1 MSLRV
6 VYVHGLES
14 GPSAGKAVR
23 LREGGLDV
31 LAPAL
36 DTSMER
42 LARGEGAAM
51 LAESA
56 DRAVAAIEAHRP
68 DVVVGSS
75 FGGAVVHA
83 LLGSGRWAGPTVLLC
98 PAWRRVPGAPLLGP
112 CRSLV
117 VVHAPNDEVV
127 PYADSVDLAAATG
140 ATLVTTGDDDD
151 HRLSRSAT
159 AANLAAWVR
168 LAAGQPG

>member
-14 GPSAGKAVR
+14 GPNAGKAIR

-31 LAPAL
+31 AAPAL
-36 DTSMER
+36 ETSMER
-42 LARGEGAAM
+42 LVSGDGAAM

-56 DRAVAAIEAHRP
+56 DRAMAAIEAHRP

-83 LLGSGRWAGPTVLLC
+83 LLASGRWRGPTVLLC
-98 PAWRRVPGAPLLGP
+98 PAWRRVAGLPLLGP
-112 CRSLV
+112 CPGLV
-117 VVHAPNDEVV
+117 LVHAPNDDVV

-140 ATLVTTGDDDD
+140 AALVTTGADDD

-159 AANLAAWVR
+159 AANLVAWVR
-168 LAAGQPG
+168 LAAGLQS